1 MMGTA
6 FFRIFLNFYIIFI
19 QVLYFGG
26 FKHGA
31 VSIAAYAGVVF
42 LIVWIASIKNRI
54 NLRKGIYHGRR
65 N

>member
-31 VSIAAYAGVVF
+31 VSITAYAGVVF
-42 LIVWIASIKNRI
+42 LIVGTASLVNRI
-54 NLRKGIYHGRR
+54 KINLGRGLSCEK
-65 N
+65 